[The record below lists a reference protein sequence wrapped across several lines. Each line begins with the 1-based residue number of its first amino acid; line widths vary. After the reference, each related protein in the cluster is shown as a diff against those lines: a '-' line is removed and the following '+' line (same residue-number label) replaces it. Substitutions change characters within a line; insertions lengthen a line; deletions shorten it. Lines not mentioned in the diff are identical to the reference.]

1 MTEPGTTAYA
11 LAQPQPSEV
20 AQGEFGTGW
29 YYERFSPF
37 SWDWTWRRTLL
48 FGAVAAP
55 FGAMFGLIHGL
66 YAHALDE
73 GLAVGWRAAFA
84 TLMAVTLGPVL
95 AALVRRAGWR
105 LPVERVAVVSAVVIG
120 VLLSWSLRVYTETY
134 HDHLMGAHL
143 SALQRWIR
151 VFSGQWP
158 LHAVVENLTD
168 LVAALTV
175 HAIAGGALALRSY
188 FDEPRRWQEHTA
200 RRELESLRQ
209 QKLKAEAR
217 LSVLQAQVEPHFLFN
232 SLASV
237 SAQIEVDPQ
246 RAKSLVHALAQY
258 LRTTL
263 PQLRPDGRA
272 PLSTLAEQF
281 EICRGYLEIMAL
293 RVGPRL
299 SIFLELS
306 ADLGMTPFPPL
317 LLLSLVENAVTHGVE
332 PKAGPARVALGARL
346 LGTGPEAS
354 LEVLV
359 HDDGMGLHEGL
370 VEGTGI
376 SNVRAQL
383 AALYGPAAR
392 LNVESPAAGGVCASI
407 TIALRA
413 LRS

>member
-1 MTEPGTTAYA
+1 MRQPGPPPYPP
-11 LAQPQPSEV
+11 AQPQPSDV

-48 FGAVAAP
+48 FGALAVP
-55 FGAMFGLIHGL
+55 FGAMLGVIHGL
-66 YAHALDE
+66 YAHALE
-73 GLAVGWRAAFA
+73 QGFAVGWRAAIA

-95 AALVRRAGWR
+95 AAGVRRAG
-105 LPVERVAVVSAVVIG
+105 LTVPVERIAVVTAVVLG
-120 VLLSWSLRVYTETY
+120 VLLSWSLRVYTQTY

-143 SALQRWIR
+143 SSAQRWIR

-175 HAIAGGALALRSY
+175 HAIAGGTLALRSY

-200 RRELESLRQ
+200 RRELESLRL

-237 SAQIEVDPQ
+237 SADIDTDPQ
-246 RAKSLVHALAQY
+246 RAKRLVHALAQY

-263 PQLRPDGRA
+263 PQLRHDGRA
-272 PLSTLAEQF
+272 PLSTLAEQI
-281 EICRGYLEIMAL
+281 EICRRYLEIMAL
-293 RVGPRL
+293 RLGPRL
-299 SIFLELS
+299 SILLDVPE
-306 ADLGMTPFPPL
+306 ALGMTAFPPL

-332 PKAGPARVALGARL
+332 PKAGPARVVLAARL
-346 LGTGPEAS
+346 QGSGTEAL

-359 HDDGMGLHEGL
+359 HDDGIGLREGL

-376 SNVRAQL
+376 SNVRSQL
-383 AALYGPAAR
+383 ATLYGPSAH
-392 LNVESPAAGGVCASI
+392 LSVESPAEGGVRASI
-407 TIALRA
+407 TIPLQALRT
-413 LRS
+413 